1 MPAVTYGELRDD
13 LARKVAEGDL
23 APGVDL
29 PGLRALAQERGATPA
44 TVARAVHE
52 LADAGV
58 LETGERRRARVARD
72 GQLAALRLLR
82 GDRPF
87 RLAGSDDPALDL
99 LLRRLG
105 DAVTLMGTRGSFR
118 GLVALYQGAADGAV
132 LHLRHV
138 SGEYN
143 APFVR
148 ALLRGQRP
156 ALVRLWRR
164 EQGIVLP
171 RGNPRGVAGIPDVA
185 RLRVADASVFPTMI
199 GVNPCLTIMMV
210 GERALR
216 GARAGDDEPGA
227 PESHIGAWVSIPS
240 CRPVVADGRT
250 GKARAS

>member
-52 LADAGV
+52 
-58 LETGERRRARVARD
+58 
-72 GQLAALRLLR
+72 
-82 GDRPF
+82 
-87 RLAGSDDPALDL
+87 
-99 LLRRLG
+99 LG

-171 RGNPRGVAGIPDVA
+171 RGNPRGVAGIQDVA
-185 RLRVADASVFPTMI
+185 RLRVGKREFGTGTRILLDRLARERGLDPEAIAGPELSSHLEVGLAVAAGAVDA
-199 GVNPCLTIMMV
+199 G
-210 GERALR
+210 
-216 GARAGDDEPGA
+216 
-227 PESHIGAWVSIPS
+227 
-240 CRPVVADGRT
+240 
-250 GKARAS
+250 